1 MADFEGKRLWLH
13 RRQDVCN
20 VAFSCA
26 QAPFPLAWSLLR
38 GEHAVTVE
46 TSRANTLEPPVGGPR
61 SPAWQPLQ
69 QTLADACGGLAAFQE
84 RVQVIFSDLDRLR
97 DDLDRRA
104 HEVARHENDLAR
116 REAAFADQRKEIG
129 RLSHQV
135 EHREAET
142 ASAWAEVEKLKAELH
157 VADKERK
164 EWRARWETTASDP
177 SGNSE
182 TVRELADTKREL
194 AAAKK
199 QVEELQQQLKAF
211 EGTENAQEAI
221 SELEQDRAD
230 LEAELQLVRDRAEEL
245 YNKVREQKEELHE
258 QRDSLMGELKQLRR
272 VVERQAE
279 LLADARAGRGGDGA
293 SHVIKSVERDPVLD
307 SVTSQFARLH
317 KDGTN
322 RRSKPRRERPQ

>member
-1 MADFEGKRLWLH
+1 MRPGSALSRSEPTRA
-13 RRQDVCN
+13 RMTPVT
-20 VAFSCA
+20 A
-26 QAPFPLAWSLLR
+26 Q
-38 GEHAVTVE
+38 
-46 TSRANTLEPPVGGPR
+46 TSPPNTLEPPVGPR

-69 QTLADACGGLAAFQE
+69 QTLAEACGGLAAFHE
-84 RVQVIFSDLDRLR
+84 RVQVIFGDLDRLR

-104 HEVARHENDLAR
+104 HDIARQENDLAR

-164 EWRARWETTASDP
+164 EWRARWEATAADP
-177 SGNSE
+177 TGNAESAK
-182 TVRELADTKREL
+182 ELVEAKKEL

-199 QVEELQQQLKAF
+199 KIEDLQQQLKSY
-211 EGTENAQEAI
+211 EGLENAQETIA
-221 SELEQDRAD
+221 ELEQDRAD

-245 YNKVREQKEELHE
+245 YNKVREQKEELHD
-258 QRDSLMGELKQLRR
+258 QRDALVSELKQLRR
-272 VVERQAE
+272 IVERQAE
-279 LLADARAGRGGDGA
+279 LLAESRRNGDGA
-293 SHVIKSVERDPVLD
+293 THVIKSIERDPVLD

-317 KDGTN
+317 KDVTS
-322 RRSKPRRERPQ
+322 RRNSKPRRERPE

>member
-1 MADFEGKRLWLH
+1 M
-13 RRQDVCN
+13 
-20 VAFSCA
+20 
-26 QAPFPLAWSLLR
+26 
-38 GEHAVTVE
+38 
-46 TSRANTLEPPVGGPR
+46 TSQSSPTSTMEPPVGPR

-69 QTLADACGGLAAFQE
+69 QTLADACGGLAAFHE

-104 HEVARHENDLAR
+104 HEISRQENDLAR

-164 EWRARWETTASDP
+164 EWRARWESTAADP
-177 SGNSE
+177 SGNNSE
-182 TVRELADTKREL
+182 TAKELTETKKEL

-199 QVEELQQQLKAF
+199 KIEELQNQLKSL
-211 EGTENAQEAI
+211 EGMENAQEAI
-221 SELEQDRAD
+221 AELEQDRAD
-230 LEAELQLVRDRAEEL
+230 LEAELALVRDRAEEL
-245 YNKVREQKEELHE
+245 YNKTREQKEELND
-258 QRDSLMGELKQLRR
+258 QRDALMSELKQLRR

-279 LLADARAGRGGDGA
+279 LLAESRGGRGGDGA

-317 KDGTN
+317 KDAN
-322 RRSKPRRERPQ
+322 SRRNKPRRERPE

>member
-1 MADFEGKRLWLH
+1 M
-13 RRQDVCN
+13 
-20 VAFSCA
+20 
-26 QAPFPLAWSLLR
+26 
-38 GEHAVTVE
+38 
-46 TSRANTLEPPVGGPR
+46 EPPAGPR

-69 QTLADACGGLAAFQE
+69 QTLAEACGGLAAFQE
-84 RVQVIFSDLDRLR
+84 RVGGVFGDLDRLR

-104 HEVARHENDLAR
+104 HDLAR
-116 REAAFADQRKEIG
+116 RENELSRREAAFNDQRKEIG

-164 EWRARWETTASDP
+164 EWRARWESNASDP
-177 SGNSE
+177 SGNAES
-182 TVRELADTKREL
+182 VRELAETKREL
-194 AAAKK
+194 AAVKK
-199 QVEELQQQLKAF
+199 QIEELQRQLKAL
-211 EGTENAQEAI
+211 EGHEGSSEVIA
-221 SELEQDRAD
+221 ELEQDRAD
-230 LEAELQLVRDRAEEL
+230 LEAELSLVRDRAEEL

-258 QRDSLMGELKQLRR
+258 QRDALMGELKQLRR

-279 LLADARAGRGGDGA
+279 LLADSRGGRGGDGA

-317 KDGTN
+317 KDGAT
-322 RRSKPRRERPQ
+322 RRSKPRRERPT

>member
-1 MADFEGKRLWLH
+1 M
-13 RRQDVCN
+13 
-20 VAFSCA
+20 S
-26 QAPFPLAWSLLR
+26 
-38 GEHAVTVE
+38 VE
-46 TSRANTLEPPVGGPR
+46 TSRAATQEPPVGPR

-69 QTLADACGGLAAFQE
+69 QTLADACGGLAAFHE
-84 RVQVIFSDLDRLR
+84 RVAVIFADLDRLR

-104 HEVARHENDLAR
+104 HDIARHENDLSR

-164 EWRARWETTASDP
+164 EWRARWEATASDP
-177 SGNSE
+177 SGNSDAA
-182 TVRELADTKREL
+182 RELVEVKREL
-194 AAAKK
+194 AAARK

-211 EGTENAQEAI
+211 EGMENSQETIA
-221 SELEQDRAD
+221 ELEQDRAD
-230 LEAELQLVRDRAEEL
+230 LEAELSLVRDRAEEL
-245 YNKVREQKEELHE
+245 YNKVREQKEELHD
-258 QRDSLMGELKQLRR
+258 QRDALMSELKQLRR

-279 LLADARAGRGGDGA
+279 LLADARGGRGESA

-317 KDGTN
+317 KDVTN
-322 RRSKPRRERPQ
+322 RRNKPRRERPDS

>member
-1 MADFEGKRLWLH
+1 
-13 RRQDVCN
+13 
-20 VAFSCA
+20 
-26 QAPFPLAWSLLR
+26 
-38 GEHAVTVE
+38 VTVE
-46 TSRANTLEPPVGGPR
+46 TARAAASEPYVGPR

-84 RVQVIFSDLDRLR
+84 RVSIIFGDLDRLR

-104 HEVARHENDLAR
+104 AEIARHENDLSR
-116 REAAFADQRKEIG
+116 REAAFSDQRKEIG

-157 VADKERK
+157 VAEKERK
-164 EWRARWETTASDP
+164 EWRARWEANAADP
-177 SGNSE
+177 SGNPE
-182 TVRELADTKREL
+182 LARELSETKREL

-199 QVEELQQQLKAF
+199 QIEDLQHQLKAS
-211 EGTENAQEAI
+211 EGSEHSQETIA
-221 SELEQDRAD
+221 ELEQDRAD

-245 YNKVREQKEELHE
+245 YNKVREQKEELHD
-258 QRDSLMGELKQLRR
+258 QRDALMSELKQLRR

-279 LLADARAGRGGDGA
+279 LLADARAGRGENA
-293 SHVIKSVERDPVLD
+293 THVIKSIERDPVLD

-317 KDGTN
+317 KDVN
-322 RRSKPRRERPQ
+322 SRRNKPRRERP

>member
-1 MADFEGKRLWLH
+1 M
-13 RRQDVCN
+13 
-20 VAFSCA
+20 
-26 QAPFPLAWSLLR
+26 
-38 GEHAVTVE
+38 TVE
-46 TSRANTLEPPVGGPR
+46 TSRTATLEPPVGPR

-69 QTLADACGGLAAFQE
+69 QTLAEACGGLAAFHE
-84 RVQVIFSDLDRLR
+84 RVAVIFGDLDRLR

-104 HEVARHENDLAR
+104 HDVSRHENDLAR

-157 VADKERK
+157 VAEKERK
-164 EWRARWETTASDP
+164 EWRARWEASASDP
-177 SGNSE
+177 GSHNLEAS
-182 TVRELADTKREL
+182 RELAEARREL

-199 QVEELQQQLKAF
+199 QIEDLQQQLKAF
-211 EGTENAQEAI
+211 EGQESAQETI

-230 LEAELQLVRDRAEEL
+230 LEAELHLVRDRAEEL

-279 LLADARAGRGGDGA
+279 LLADARAGRSTDGA

-317 KDGTN
+317 KDSNG